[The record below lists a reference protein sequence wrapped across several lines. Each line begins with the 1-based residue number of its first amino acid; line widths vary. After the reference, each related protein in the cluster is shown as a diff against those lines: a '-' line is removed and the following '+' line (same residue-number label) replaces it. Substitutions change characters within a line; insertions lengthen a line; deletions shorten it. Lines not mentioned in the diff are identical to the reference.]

1 MPTIVNP
8 MDALKT
14 FEPALKRGEL
24 QVEPGRL
31 DPSLIVHH
39 DRPNG
44 EMRMSYAKMNGSTV
58 SALAII
64 IPADRHEG
72 LPVFQIGYAVPQ
84 HLRKRGLAKSIAQ
97 SAMDEFTAGMAGAG
111 IKHFFFEAVVGVKN
125 IGSQKVAAHVIG
137 GDPKEITDENSGE
150 AALQYFVEVGSGE
163 NRPPAPS

>member
-1 MPTIVNP
+1 MSTIVNP

-24 QVEPGRL
+24 EVEPGRL
-31 DPSLIVHH
+31 DTSLIVHH

-44 EMRMSYAKMNGSTV
+44 EMRITYAKMNGSTV

-64 IPADRHEG
+64 IPADRYEG

-84 HLRKRGLAKSIAQ
+84 HLRKRGLAKGIAQ
-97 SAMDEFTAGMAGAG
+97 SAMNEFTAGMAGAG
-111 IKHFFFEAVVGVKN
+111 IKHFFFEAIVGVKN

-137 GDPKEITDENSGE
+137 GEPKEITDKASGE
-150 AALQYFVEVGSGE
+150 AALQYFMEVGSGE
-163 NRPPAPS
+163 NRPPLPS